1 VLVTP
6 AIPEQPVQLV
16 QQAQARLVQ
25 QAQLVKQGHKEK
37 PAQPVLQDLPV

>member
-16 QQAQARLVQ
+16 QQAQARLV
-25 QAQLVKQGHKEK
+25 L
-37 PAQPVLQDLPV
+37 LDLPVQLVQQVMHLEFII